1 LQEER
6 RRPNPSSKLGLLDG
20 VVANLRTLVGDDH
33 PDVEALSLHCPTI
46 SLRSTKPFQQP
57 PLFVRSWELIVEASQ
72 TQPDLLP
79 FELWE
84 RVRAVI
90 PVSGYFVWGCD
101 EKSKQART
109 QQLKSWLQTASQQVA
124 KADDSNDRFD
134 VAIASLGGAASL
146 PVPDSATADRDRG
159 MVSAFARQLR
169 VPSRAVV
176 SLLGEASSL
185 DK

>member
-1 LQEER
+1 MPR
-6 RRPNPSSKLGLLDG
+6 ARPSELHPSKRCFASAVRSQRPE
-20 VVANLRTLVGDDH
+20 VVKAD
-33 PDVEALSLHCPTI
+33 
-46 SLRSTKPFQQP
+46 SLRATKPFQQP

-72 TQPDLLP
+72 TQPELLP

-109 QQLKSWLQTASQQVA
+109 QQLKSWLQTASRQIA
-124 KADDSNDRFD
+124 KADDSSERFD
-134 VAIASLGGAASL
+134 VAIASVGGAASL
-146 PVPDSATADRDRG
+146 PVTDSAAEERDRG
-159 MVSAFARQLR
+159 KMISAFAKQLR
-169 VPSRAVV
+169 VPSRAVA